1 MSVLGA
7 TGNLAMRIEVRL
19 QLTFRDKTPHGENPF
34 HLEVAPGTTVAHV
47 LKALEIPDS
56 TPKVIIV
63 NGRAADPSRE
73 LIEGDQLTL
82 FPPVAGG

>member
-1 MSVLGA
+1 
-7 TGNLAMRIEVRL
+7 MRIGVTL
-19 QLTFRDKTPHGENPF
+19 QLNFRDKAPHGEELF
-34 HLEVAPGTTVAHV
+34 HVEAAPGTTVANI
-47 LKALEIPDS
+47 LKELGFSDA

-73 LIEGDQLTL
+73 LVDGDQLTL